1 MGDEI
6 YWGYLFVDI
15 MWYRDMLIDG
25 GCYDI
30 DILWFYEIFEVEFLW
45 GIVRE
50 FYERRFEENDG
61 ECF

>member
-15 MWYRDMLIDG
+15 MEYKDMLIDG
-25 GCYDI
+25 GYYDI
-30 DILWFYEIFEVEFLW
+30 DILWFYEMFEVEFLW